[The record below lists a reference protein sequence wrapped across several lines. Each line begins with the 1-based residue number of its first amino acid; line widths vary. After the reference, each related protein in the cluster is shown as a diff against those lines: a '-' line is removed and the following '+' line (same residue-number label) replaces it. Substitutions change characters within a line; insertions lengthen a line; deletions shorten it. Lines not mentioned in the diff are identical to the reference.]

1 MAPPFFLPILY
12 SNIVRL
18 RGLHVARIKPFSL
31 TNSRWAWQH
40 IHDSRH
46 AKPEKKTNDPKAD
59 EQPKR
64 AKRRSNVRSLSD
76 ALTRLHLLLRSKY
89 FCDWPLEVR
98 FFCPDVY
105 RAWKTCS
112 DKRDGL
118 VPDSIKILGLPKDDI
133 NGGETAPRPR
143 TRNFHGIDVSNR
155 WLKKYRE
162 KVVSVLDE
170 KPTACGV
177 CKQALRLTDNLIVV
191 CSHENC
197 HCTFHLLCL
206 ASKFLEQ
213 PDLQDKL
220 LPTGGQCP
228 GCKEKVE
235 WSTLMR
241 EVSLRIRGK
250 ALKRGRKGKAVES
263 RDTPSLDDDTSGNSD
278 TESDMSGEDHEPRN
292 TAPNYTFDE
301 WQDHPAPRYQEPY
314 DEICW
319 LSKPASRPAA
329 SGFSAGDRETLT
341 ARNGDLDVKESWK
354 SGVIVN

>member
-1 MAPPFFLPILY
+1 MVFSFFLDLCTPTLLW
-12 SNIVRL
+12 L
-18 RGLHVARIKPFSL
+18 RGLHVARIRPVSL

-46 AKPEKKTNDPKAD
+46 AKPEKKTNDPKSD

-64 AKRRSNVRSLSD
+64 AKRRDVRSMSD
-76 ALTRLHLLLRSKY
+76 ALTRLQLLLRSKY

-112 DKRDGL
+112 DKTDGL

-133 NGGETAPRPR
+133 NGGETAPHAR

-155 WLKKYRE
+155 WLKEYRE

-170 KPTACGV
+170 EPTACDV

-213 PDLQDKL
+213 PDLQGKL

-241 EVSLRIRGK
+241 EVSLRIHGK
-250 ALKRGRKGKAVES
+250 ALKRGREGKAVES
-263 RDTPSLDDDTSGNSD
+263 RDTPSLDGDKFGNSD
-278 TESDMSGEDHEPRN
+278 TESDLSREDHDPRN
-292 TAPNYTFDE
+292 LAPNSTFDE
-301 WQDHPAPRYQEPY
+301 CYQDPY
-314 DEICW
+314 DGICW
-319 LSKPASRPAA
+319 LS
-329 SGFSAGDRETLT
+329 
-341 ARNGDLDVKESWK
+341 
-354 SGVIVN
+354 